1 MSTKRPAA
9 SPDVVTIRSTQ
20 GEVLHGDVLARSLSY
35 LPWTDVMKCRI
46 VSSEWLDAVL
56 VTPVEELVVDT
67 LGIAR
72 ALASLATAMPCLRK
86 LNVPS
91 PLNRDKLH
99 VDDEIFT
106 LARGFQQLTSL
117 VMSKTALCAPPHIMQ
132 LHHLET
138 LDLVSNERLV
148 WNLADLSA
156 IPRLKNLSCPGN
168 LKLTGDLSSLQALS
182 RTLVALN
189 LLGCSRVVGDLH
201 TLVSF
206 PRLEKLNVYG
216 TNITGDIRKIRLTD
230 FPCLKQILLGEH
242 VYGGMTINRIADA
255 PEVMEAWYRLETRN
269 PGSVDSNLSLSLSQ
283 EAHEGQSYGEIRGI
297 FAPPLCLEMM
307 ICGPRLGWRWTNRH
321 HEGHCET
328 TWFDEEPLPD
338 DNGYDEYVRD
348 LAVRNVPNP
357 FYTGRYIPQS
367 APKNY
372 PKRFYRGLYD
382 PPSPEEHSI
391 LVSDWRRLNS
401 P

>member
-9 SPDVVTIRSTQ
+9 SPDVVTKQQ

-156 IPRLKNLSCPGN
+156 IPRLKNLSCPCN
-168 LKLTGDLSSLQALS
+168 LKLTGDLSSLEALS
-182 RTLVALN
+182 RTLVELD

-216 TNITGDIRKIRLTD
+216 TNITGDVRKIGSPD
-230 FPCLKQILLGEH
+230 FPCLKVIRLGEH
-242 VYGGMTINRIADA
+242 VYGGRTINHIVDA
-255 PEVMEAWYRLETRN
+255 REIMEAWCRFETRN
-269 PGSVDSNLSLSLSQ
+269 PGICRRQNYPVLALMVPERQ
-283 EAHEGQSYGEIRGI
+283 RYQGI
-297 FAPPLCLEMM
+297 HVMHSFAPPLQVEMVRR
-307 ICGPRLGWRWTNRH
+307 GPRCGWRWTNGWQR
-321 HEGHCET
+321 GHCEIH
-328 TWFDEEPLPD
+328 WFGVEPRPG

-348 LAVRNVPNP
+348 LAVATNGPRRL
-357 FYTGRYIPQS
+357 YS
-367 APKNY
+367 
-372 PKRFYRGLYD
+372 GLFV
-382 PPSPEEHSI
+382 PPSPEEYRRIHSE
-391 LVSDWRRLNS
+391 WHREHGGA
-401 P
+401 